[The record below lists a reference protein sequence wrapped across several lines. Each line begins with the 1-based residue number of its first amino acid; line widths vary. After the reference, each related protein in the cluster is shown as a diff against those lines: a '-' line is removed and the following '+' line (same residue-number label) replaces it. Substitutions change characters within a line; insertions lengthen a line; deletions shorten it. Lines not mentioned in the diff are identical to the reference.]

1 MIKSKFLSL
10 LLATLF
16 AFVFTGCESNID
28 HPIAGHTYS
37 SYGGSSIGS
46 ISVYIHFAS
55 NGSFDID
62 YMTKTY
68 SGYEHNKYNHFKWSI
83 EGNNITV
90 NHDNSTYWKS
100 SVRGTLYETG
110 TYNSSDNSVTL
121 GGRKYSYSY

>member
-121 GGRKYSYSY
+121 GGIKYSFSY

>member
-1 MIKSKFLSL
+1 MRKFYKL
-10 LLATLF
+10 LFCLF
-16 AFVFTGCESNID
+16 ALVSLSSCEEID

-37 SYGGSSIGS
+37 TYGGSSIGS
-46 ISVYIHFAS
+46 ISVYIHFAA

-68 SGYEHNKYNHFKWSI
+68 SGYEHNKYNHFKWKVD
-83 EGNNITV
+83 GNNITV

-110 TYNSSDNSVTL
+110 TYNPSDKSVTL
-121 GGRKYSYSY
+121 GGTKYDYSY

>member
-37 SYGGSSIGS
+37 SYGGNSIGS

-62 YMTKTY
+62 YMEKL
-68 SGYEHNKYNHFKWSI
+68 GLGMSI
-83 EGNNITV
+83 TNTIISDGVSKAIT
-90 NHDNSTYWKS
+90 
-100 SVRGTLYETG
+100 LP
-110 TYNSSDNSVTL
+110 
-121 GGRKYSYSY
+121 